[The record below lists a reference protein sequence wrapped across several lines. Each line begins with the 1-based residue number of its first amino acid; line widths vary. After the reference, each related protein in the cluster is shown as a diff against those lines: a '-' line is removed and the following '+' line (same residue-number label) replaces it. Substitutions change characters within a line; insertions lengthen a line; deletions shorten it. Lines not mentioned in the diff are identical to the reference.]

1 MIKPF
6 HDDFEHYLRI
16 QTIGG
21 ATWHPLE
28 DKIAFIYDQPGHF
41 QIFTVPI
48 EQNKTLWPTR
58 LTYDLDRTT
67 NPNYLSDGSLI
78 FMKDNGGDENFQFN
92 VFNPIDGLN
101 SITSDLFAKHV
112 INLITTEFVY
122 FAANIQ
128 DKTAFGIYRLK
139 IPISKNEPELLYYP
153 DSGYFAAQALSP
165 TEEKLVVRKYF
176 GNNHQELYVLE
187 IETDKLTPLT
197 PSVSG
202 SSKFRWDAIRWID
215 EKHILVL
222 NDYKSDFLRL
232 GIINLSEKFV
242 KFNVIGKSLNF
253 DIENVVWNK
262 NTEFCYYMVNYKGY
276 SKLYRAKFL
285 PNGVEDQNEITLPIE
300 GVIAFGDERSFLKG
314 MALSPNGKKLALTL
328 SSPRHPMNVWIL
340 VPDKQDAWRATNAGT
355 AGLSK
360 TFIPTKL
367 NHYESFDNLSI
378 PYFKYIPIGI
388 SPINGWPAIFIIHG
402 GPEAQTKPVFS
413 PIIQYFLSTGFAVIT
428 PNIRGSKGYGRT
440 YLDLDNVE
448 KRLDSIRDIKH
459 LADHIKRTGQG
470 IDSEKLII
478 FGGSYGGFAVLSA
491 MTEFPNIWRA
501 GVDIFGIAD
510 FVTFLKN
517 TAPWR
522 QKLREA
528 EYGSLTENID
538 TLIRIS
544 PIHKVD
550 EIAAP
555 LFIIAGDND
564 ERVPISESI
573 QMYESLKIKGLP
585 VEFLRFPDEGHGITK
600 LSNKIKAYS
609 NIVRWLKEVIKD
621 NK

>member
-1 MIKPF
+1 SIK
-6 HDDFEHYLRI
+6 
-16 QTIGG
+16 
-21 ATWHPLE
+21 
-28 DKIAFIYDQPGHF
+28 
-41 QIFTVPI
+41 
-48 EQNKTLWPTR
+48 
-58 LTYDLDRTT
+58 
-67 NPNYLSDGSLI
+67 
-78 FMKDNGGDENFQFN
+78 
-92 VFNPIDGLN
+92 
-101 SITSDLFAKHV
+101 
-112 INLITTEFVY
+112 
-122 FAANIQ
+122 
-128 DKTAFGIYRLK
+128 
-139 IPISKNEPELLYYP
+139 
-153 DSGYFAAQALSP
+153 
-165 TEEKLVVRKYF
+165 
-176 GNNHQELYVLE
+176 
-187 IETDKLTPLT
+187 
-197 PSVSG
+197 
-202 SSKFRWDAIRWID
+202 
-215 EKHILVL
+215 
-222 NDYKSDFLRL
+222 
-232 GIINLSEKFV
+232 
-242 KFNVIGKSLNF
+242 
-253 DIENVVWNK
+253 
-262 NTEFCYYMVNYKGY
+262 
-276 SKLYRAKFL
+276 
-285 PNGVEDQNEITLPIE
+285 
-300 GVIAFGDERSFLKG
+300 
-314 MALSPNGKKLALTL
+314 
-328 SSPRHPMNVWIL
+328 
-340 VPDKQDAWRATNAGT
+340 
-355 AGLSK
+355 
-360 TFIPTKL
+360 
-367 NHYESFDNLSI
+367 
-378 PYFKYIPIGI
+378 
-388 SPINGWPAIFIIHG
+388 
-402 GPEAQTKPVFS
+402 
-413 PIIQYFLSTGFAVIT
+413 
-428 PNIRGSKGYGRT
+428 
-440 YLDLDNVE
+440 
-448 KRLDSIRDIKH
+448 DIKH